1 MLFFNCSFS
10 RTGQTLRLKSSGS
23 KGSETVAHDLQR
35 LPSLRIVFPELHKRM
50 VPREVVVLLDPF
62 ATIFRKALRQVP
74 VSVVFHL
81 AFKELVFSREKEK
94 WRIEP
99 PCTGSERG
107 SALGARNQLLPSRN
121 LMPSELGHNGA
132 HVDFHS
138 YAHSRF

>member
-1 MLFFNCSFS
+1 MSLFVV
-10 RTGQTLRLKSSGS
+10 L
-23 KGSETVAHDLQR
+23 
-35 LPSLRIVFPELHKRM
+35 PELDQG
-50 VPREVVVLLDPF
+50 VVARQVVLLLDPF
-62 ATIFRKALRQVP
+62 VSVFRQTVRQVLW
-74 VSVVFHL
+74 SVVFHL

-99 PCTGSERG
+99 PCTGSERE
-107 SALGARNQLLPSRN
+107 SALGARNQLRPLRY

>member
-62 ATIFRKALRQVP
+62 ASIFRKTLCQVP
-74 VSVVFHL
+74 MSVVFHL
-81 AFKELVFSREKEK
+81 AFKELVFIPERRSEDYG
-94 WRIEP
+94 P
-99 PCTGSERG
+99 PYTGSERG
-107 SALGARNQLLPSRN
+107 SALGARNQLLPSRY
-121 LMPSELGHNGA
+121 LMPSELGHNA
-132 HVDFHS
+132 H
-138 YAHSRF
+138 